1 LPGAEDFLWRV
12 ARTDLTFITGTAGS
26 GKSLL
31 TSALKNWYINRGE
44 DAIAVNLDPGVVN
57 LPYEPEVDVR
67 ETIDLQDIMTKYS
80 LGPNGAL
87 ILAAD
92 MVATSM
98 AKIQEDIDSFNAE
111 YVIVDTPGQMELFAY
126 RESGAYIVQQMNA
139 DSKVLLFLL
148 DPLLANTPVNFLSLA
163 LLSASVGLRLK
174 LPKISVLT
182 KRDLDIER
190 TKTIIEWSKEA
201 SVFEEALSKTKES
214 EEYSLYSELFR
225 SIRKLAFGVDLYP
238 VSSVTLDGM
247 VALVGELTR
256 MGRGGEEFT
265 D

>member
-1 LPGAEDFLWRV
+1 M
-12 ARTDLTFITGTAGS
+12 TGTAGS

-57 LPYEPEVDVR
+57 LPYEPEVDIR
-67 ETIDLQDIMTKYS
+67 ETIDLQDIMAKYS

-87 ILAAD
+87 VLAAD
-92 MVATSM
+92 MVATSV
-98 AKIQEDIDSFNAE
+98 AKVQEDIDSLNAE
-111 YVIVDTPGQMELFAY
+111 YVVVDTPGQMELFAY
-126 RESGAYIVQQMNA
+126 RESGEYIVKQMSA

-174 LPKISVLT
+174 VPKISVLP
-182 KRDLDIER
+182 KRDLDTER
-190 TKTIIEWSKEA
+190 TKTIVQWSRDA
-201 SVFEEALSKTKES
+201 AVFEEALSQTREA

-247 VALVGELTR
+247 VALVGEIAR
-256 MGRGGEEFT
+256 MARGGEEFT

>member
-1 LPGAEDFLWRV
+1 VTE
-12 ARTDLTFITGTAGS
+12 TDLTFVTGTAGS

-44 DAIAVNLDPGVVN
+44 DAIAVNLDPGVLN
-57 LPYEPEVDVR
+57 LPYAPDVDVR
-67 ETIDLQDIMTKYS
+67 ETIDLQELMKKYS

-87 ILAAD
+87 VLAAD
-92 MVATSM
+92 MVATSLGN
-98 AKIQEDIDSFNAE
+98 IQDEVDSLNAD

-126 RESGAYIVQQMNA
+126 RESGAYIVTQMNA
-139 DSKVLLFLL
+139 DSKVLLLLL
-148 DPLLANTPVNFLSLA
+148 DPLLATTPVNFLSLA

-174 LPKISVLT
+174 VPRISVLT
-182 KRDLDIER
+182 KRDLELEHVKDIVQ
-190 TKTIIEWSKEA
+190 WSRDA
-201 SVFEEALSKTKES
+201 SVFEEALSKTKEA
-214 EEYSLYSELFR
+214 EEYSLYSELFK

-247 VALVGELTR
+247 VALVGEITR
-256 MGRGGEEFT
+256 MARGGEEFS

>member
-1 LPGAEDFLWRV
+1 M
-12 ARTDLTFITGTAGS
+12 
-26 GKSLL
+26 
-31 TSALKNWYINRGE
+31 
-44 DAIAVNLDPGVVN
+44 NLDPGVVN

-92 MVATSM
+92 MVATGL
-98 AKIQEDIDSFNAE
+98 ARIQEEVDALNAE
-111 YVIVDTPGQMELFAY
+111 YVVVDTPGQMELFAY
-126 RESGAYIVQQMNA
+126 RESGEYIVKQMDA

-174 LPKISVLT
+174 VPKISVLP
-182 KRDLDIER
+182 KRDVDTER
-190 TKTIIEWSKEA
+190 TKTIVQWSRDA
-201 SVFEEALSKTKES
+201 AVFEEALSKTREA

-225 SIRKLAFGVDLYP
+225 GIRKLAFGVDLYP

-247 VALVGELTR
+247 VALVGEIAR
-256 MGRGGEEFT
+256 MARGGEEFT